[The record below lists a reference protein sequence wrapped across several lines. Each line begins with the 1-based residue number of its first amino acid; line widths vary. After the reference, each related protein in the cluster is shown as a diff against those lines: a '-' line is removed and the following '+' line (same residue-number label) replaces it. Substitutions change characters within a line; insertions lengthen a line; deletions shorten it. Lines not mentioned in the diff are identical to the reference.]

1 MAAPSPSFTELK
13 TTVVQ
18 SLENTGVLSQIRAQ
32 LRACVYKA
40 IERKGEAAEAS
51 CKLGHS
57 PGATLAV
64 RLLVEFLEFHGLLH
78 SLSVFVAEGQLE
90 PLVGSPKRRRRELA
104 GAVRL
109 GPLITERPILEQL
122 LELHR
127 TEMEESASN
136 SAAESSLPAE
146 DEVPENVM
154 EPAPTAQGAEQDEQL
169 KPEGNQPSAGPEP
182 APSSAWAQPVQRLFP
197 TERPAEPGPGG
208 SSSLRAEPSSPVRAT
223 VAGGHSVPGVPEQSA
238 AVAGSTSSALP
249 GGAALAAALRSVAVR
264 GRDAP
269 LGREGPM
276 GLHLRLPPLGETLPG
291 VLPARSGRQP
301 SPPRIVVHPGL
312 SPSLPKDM
320 LGQATTAS
328 SITTTDKGLSTDTS
342 SSSLVSAAPP
352 SPVSSFTAAPLE
364 GRLGDGAGLLWPNSP
379 QGPLPPLIGT
389 SLPSSPEG
397 SLVGLG
403 SLVRACKDKRV
414 KESLESSKRPP
425 ELVDPADILEAS
437 TRAPT
442 PAGAY
447 PSGASQL
454 KTTMPVGLAPLEMAR
469 AEASDT
475 DEEAYGEIT
484 EDVLGSSASASSLPL
499 GATAGIEAE
508 RAWEMPKGTKLKQ
521 STEPVASR

>member
-1 MAAPSPSFTELK
+1 MAAAPSPSFTELK
-13 TTVVQ
+13 TTVVK

-109 GPLITERPILEQL
+109 GPLVTERPILEQL

-136 SAAESSLPAE
+136 SAAESSLPAD

-154 EPAPTAQGAEQDEQL
+154 EAAPTAQDAQQDEQL
-169 KPEGNQPSAGPEP
+169 KPEGNQPSGAPEP
-182 APSSAWAQPVQRLFP
+182 APSSAQPVQRLFP
-197 TERPAEPGPGG
+197 TEPGPVAAGG
-208 SSSLRAEPSSPVRAT
+208 SSLRAESSSPVRAT
-223 VAGGHSVPGVPEQSA
+223 VAGGHSVPGVAEQSA
-238 AVAGSTSSALP
+238 AVAGSTSSALA

-291 VLPARSGRQP
+291 VAPAWPGRQP
-301 SPPRIVVHPGL
+301 SPPRIVVHPGI

-414 KESLESSKRPP
+414 KGSLESSKRPP
-425 ELVDPADILEAS
+425 ELVDPDILEAS

-447 PSGASQL
+447 PAGASQL
-454 KTTMPVGLAPLEMAR
+454 KTTMAVGLAPLEMAR

-484 EDVLGSSASASSLPL
+484 EDVLGSSASVSSLPL